1 MPSQATKHAAPGR
14 RRRTTGKAP
23 TRSDW
28 EAAFQKVE
36 AIPAK
41 ASGDTAA
48 EFLPRFVAALREKGY
63 VQGEIVAR
71 IMALRLGVTER
82 EIREADK
89 ALLGRSRG
97 SRHTPSSPQ
106 NGAPGPTPA
115 KAPSEA
121 AQVPPAQPS
130 GARVNGRSTHAGL
143 SGDAGLHRR

>member
-1 MPSQATKHAAPGR
+1 MPPQATKHAAPGR

-71 IMALRLGVTER
+71 IMALRLGVTNR

-89 ALLGRSRG
+89 VVVRNGHGPPRALAAP
-97 SRHTPSSPQ
+97 H
-106 NGAPGPTPA
+106 NGAAPPTPG
-115 KAPSEA
+115 KAATASPT
-121 AQVPPAQPS
+121 VPAVQPS
-130 GARVNGRSTHAGL
+130 GVRVNGRSTHAGL
-143 SGDAGLHRR
+143 SGDEGLHQR